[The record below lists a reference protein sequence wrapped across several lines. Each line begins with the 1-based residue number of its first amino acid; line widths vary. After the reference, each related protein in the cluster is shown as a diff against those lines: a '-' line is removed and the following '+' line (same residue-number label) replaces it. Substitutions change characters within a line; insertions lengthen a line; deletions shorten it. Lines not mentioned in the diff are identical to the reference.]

1 MSTDE
6 RSEDRTSG
14 HHDPRPIRPPR
25 AGSSQIPNYG
35 SCHKAH
41 NFFGTKSEKG
51 RPRFFPRGPRDVR
64 DGRWSLAV
72 EVVGATRA
80 RCPRWASRR
89 WLACARA
96 RASSMTKRWLA
107 ITAAWP
113 RSSSSVT
120 SALTGAYS
128 STPFDLIEL
137 EQIQVDFTHSL
148 HA

>member
-80 RCPRWASRR
+80 DALAGRR
-89 WLACARA
+89 DVGWLARA
-96 RASSMTKRWLA
+96 LVHHR
-107 ITAAWP
+107 
-113 RSSSSVT
+113 
-120 SALTGAYS
+120 
-128 STPFDLIEL
+128 
-137 EQIQVDFTHSL
+137 
-148 HA
+148 